1 MCGKA
6 DLIEALCGRYIRES
20 KTMINLKLSKHPK
33 HERKEKKLHFRNRM
47 RAAMGTAACACALV
61 LVGTTTAWALSGA
74 GMPLGG
80 TGVMPSATQMSD
92 PEGGC

>member
-1 MCGKA
+1 
-6 DLIEALCGRYIRES
+6 
-20 KTMINLKLSKHPK
+20 
-33 HERKEKKLHFRNRM
+33 M
-47 RAAMGTAACACALV
+47 RAAMGTAACTCALV